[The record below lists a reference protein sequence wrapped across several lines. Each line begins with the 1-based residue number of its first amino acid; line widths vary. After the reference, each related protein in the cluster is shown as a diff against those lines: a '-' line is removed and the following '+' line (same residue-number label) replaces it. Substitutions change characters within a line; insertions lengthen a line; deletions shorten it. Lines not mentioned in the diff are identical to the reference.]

1 MSRYNV
7 CYWYDSKDK
16 AWNSIEIDDEL
27 IRGDNIV
34 TVVDK
39 TDTHVTIEYHSGK
52 RIKLTKEQAL
62 NSLYR

>member
-7 CYWYDSKDK
+7 CYWYKTEDE
-16 AWNSIEIDDEL
+16 AWNSIEIDNEV

-34 TVVDK
+34 TIVDK

-62 NSLYR
+62 KSLYR

>member
-7 CYWYDSKDK
+7 CYWYDTEDK
-16 AWNSIEIDDEL
+16 AWNSIEIDDEF

-39 TDTHVTIEYHSGK
+39 IDTLVTIEYHSGK
-52 RIKLTKEQAL
+52 RIKLTRKQAL
-62 NSLYR
+62 KSLYR

>member
-16 AWNSIEIDDEL
+16 AWNSIEIDDEF

>member
-7 CYWYDSKDK
+7 CYWYDSKDE
-16 AWNSIEIDDEL
+16 AWNSIGIDDEV

-34 TVVDK
+34 TIVDK

-52 RIKLTKEQAL
+52 RIRLTKEQAL

>member
-7 CYWYDSKDK
+7 CYWYDTEDK
-16 AWNSIEIDDEL
+16 AWNSIGIDDEF

-52 RIKLTKEQAL
+52 RIKLTREQAL
-62 NSLYR
+62 KSLYH

>member
-1 MSRYNV
+1 MSSHNV
-7 CYWYDSKDK
+7 CYWYNNKDE
-16 AWNSIEIDDEL
+16 AWNSIGMGNEF

-39 TDTHVTIEYHSGK
+39 TDTHVTIEYCSGK

-62 NSLYR
+62 KSLYR

>member
-7 CYWYDSKDK
+7 CYWYDSTEK
-16 AWNSIEIDDEL
+16 AWNSIEIDDEF

-62 NSLYR
+62 KSLYR

>member
-7 CYWYDSKDK
+7 CYWYDNEDE
-16 AWNSIEIDDEL
+16 AWNSIEIDDEF

-52 RIKLTKEQAL
+52 RIKLNKKQAL